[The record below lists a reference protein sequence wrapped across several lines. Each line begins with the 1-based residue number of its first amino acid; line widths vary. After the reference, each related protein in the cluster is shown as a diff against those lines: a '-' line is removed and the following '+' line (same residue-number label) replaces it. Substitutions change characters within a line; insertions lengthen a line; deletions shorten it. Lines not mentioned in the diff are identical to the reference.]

1 MAQRGVRFADG
12 SLPGPPPPKQWVVPA
27 FSSFKLPPP
36 PPVLAQ
42 VPRWKEDP
50 PKQPTEGKT
59 LAKTDVEEPVIEVM
73 TPCKKGPPTV
83 IQTGGDQE
91 DGETLFASLSA
102 SALLSPISAMTEV
115 TTHSHHAVPRLN
127 RVTKETMEPTHEESP
142 TEASFETL
150 ATIDMLNF
158 DYVRQCTC
166 AKDLGRIIRVLMDQ
180 NKSRNAP
187 EQLLYAARQRL
198 LAVQGK
204 KAPPPPPPRTTKQ
217 LANITAP
224 PTKRPITKPVPPP
237 PPPRQQEVHPPTVV
251 REEKK
256 VEPILPVLISPH
268 HRMVPC
274 NTTRNEQENQPKQED
289 EKSPGRILTESTANL
304 SRITLG
310 NTTLESID
318 PSKGSLNLSYSPPSI
333 LRGLDLVDTPS
344 RKGLESSRFMLSEA
358 SCTRLEKISEMSTS
372 AAVTPCS
379 SFQAHLSAEVEK
391 LSGDAAQMEQ
401 RLCQEQVSFLEQL
414 ESLRR
419 SKQEAASLI
428 QILETKVEV
437 ISGEK
442 DKALQSMHQ
451 IQTEQQQVRQALLEE
466 RARLQKRDNETR
478 ALEERL
484 QRKIIELQKA
494 LTEEVERHRLTRN
507 AEKNLRE
514 RTTSELTGQR
524 ERNVEL
530 NLLLRQTKENLER
543 IKKTQDMFRAELL
556 KAFGVNE
563 AEVSLRRNDGC
574 GNMTET
580 TILKTDSS
588 IFFASSRTYLNVNS
602 CKGWLRGFERS
613 IRRTRS

>member
-1 MAQRGVRFADG
+1 MAHRGVRFADG

-36 PPVLAQ
+36 PPPVVAQ
-42 VPRWKEDP
+42 VPRLKEEP
-50 PKQPTEGKT
+50 PKQPQPPPSLTEENVT
-59 LAKTDVEEPVIEVM
+59 HLT
-73 TPCKKGPPTV
+73 TPSKNGPPAV
-83 IQTGGDQE
+83 IQTGDDQE
-91 DGETLFASLSA
+91 GETLFASLSA

-115 TTHSHHAVPRLN
+115 TTQSPALSRLKGP
-127 RVTKETMEPTHEESP
+127 TKGTMEPTQEEDSP
-142 TEASFETL
+142 ADTSFETL

-158 DYVRQCTC
+158 DYVRRCSS

-187 EQLLYAARQRL
+187 EQLLQAARQRL
-198 LAVQGK
+198 LVVQGK
-204 KAPPPPPPRTTKQ
+204 KAPPPPPPRTKKQ
-217 LANITAP
+217 AADITAP
-224 PTKRPITKPVPPP
+224 QTKTPVPPP
-237 PPPRQQEVHPPTVV
+237 PPPRQHEVHPHVV
-251 REEKK
+251 VHEEKK
-256 VEPILPVLISPH
+256 DEPIVQLMINTH
-268 HRMVPC
+268 HRMIPSPAT
-274 NTTRNEQENQPKQED
+274 NNEQENQSNRQFNETKEV
-289 EKSPGRILTESTANL
+289 EKSPGKILTESTANL

-333 LRGLDLVDTPS
+333 LRGLDLVDTPN
-344 RKGLESSRFMLSEA
+344 REGLKSSGFMLSDTT
-358 SCTRLEKISEMSTS
+358 SCARLGKISEMSTS
-372 AAVTPCS
+372 AAVTPGS
-379 SFQAHLSAEVEK
+379 SYQEHLSAEVEK

-401 RLCQEQVSFLEQL
+401 RLCSEQVIFMEQL
-414 ESLRR
+414 ENLRR

-442 DKALQSMHQ
+442 DKALQTMHE
-451 IQTEQQQVRQALLEE
+451 IQTEQQQVRQALIEE

-484 QRKIIELQKA
+484 QRKITELQKA
-494 LTEEVERHRLTRN
+494 LTDEVERHRLTRN

-514 RTTSELTGQR
+514 RTTSELAGQR

-530 NLLLRQTKENLER
+530 NLLLRQTKDNLER

-563 AEVSLRRNDGC
+563 EEVSLTHHDRSSTI
-574 GNMTET
+574 TET
-580 TILKTDSS
+580 S
-588 IFFASSRTYLNVNS
+588 I
-602 CKGWLRGFERS
+602 CKD
-613 IRRTRS
+613 